1 MITLRLQDSL
11 SVFLYLETRRK
22 IMAKHTVRFSVKG
35 FLNMDDMTV
44 TEVKK
49 DEEHIYDFL
58 EQLRSFDGKE
68 VTINIAEDIEIHPIE
83 E

>member
-1 MITLRLQDSL
+1 
-11 SVFLYLETRRK
+11 
-22 IMAKHTVRFSVKG
+22 MAKHTVRFSVKG